1 VADGAVGANGSQ
13 ASKITETGN
22 LQGIFDCGR
31 LSLVEEQLQA
41 TKNQRVARKFPAQ
54 RNREFRAGEQGISN
68 QEQRIILLAQGNS
81 E

>member
-1 VADGAVGANGSQ
+1 MHPKS
-13 ASKITETGN
+13 IETGN

-41 TKNQRVARKFPAQ
+41 TKNQHVARQSLLDGTENFAQ
-54 RNREFRAGEQGISN
+54 AIREFYC
-68 QEQRIILLAQGNS
+68 GNS